1 VRDEK
6 SKDIFRQLSPA
17 AIAVLRS
24 DKRALKELDEIEK
37 KLRGE
42 K

>member
-1 VRDEK
+1 MKNGEA
-6 SKDIFRQLSPA
+6 KDLFRRLSPA